1 MTDKY
6 FDEKEFMSEL
16 EAATRMKPSE
26 KSHYLLIAIASLVG
40 AFLIWSNLAEIEE
53 ITFGSGQV
61 VPSQEIQVVQSLEG
75 GIIEDILVLEGEK
88 VDKGQVLLKVSDIA
102 FASEGRGAEAKSLS
116 LQAKKARLEAEAKD
130 LDFVVPEEVVQ
141 KFPDIARNE
150 QALYESRRQ
159 ELENAKSIL
168 DNKISSAQSQ
178 ISEVRAKI
186 SRLSESRR
194 LLNQELA
201 ITKEMVAKR
210 AVPKLEEI
218 RLNRELSNIS
228 GQIRE
233 ASEERAG
240 LEAELNRAKKERE
253 DREDKFKSQVLG
265 ELNDIETQISQIS
278 ESLTA
283 IEDRVARTEIRSPVD
298 GIVNKIALK
307 TIGGV
312 IEPAMQLFEIVPL
325 DDDLKIVAK
334 VTPQEIA
341 FLRPGQPAK
350 IKISAYDS
358 QRYGSLEGQVI
369 RLGANSMTDRE
380 GNIFFEI
387 DVEATRNY
395 LGTEENPLPITP
407 GMVAQVE
414 IITGKRTIFSY
425 LVKPVLRA
433 KDRALTER

>member
-1 MTDKY
+1 MSD
-6 FDEKEFMSEL
+6 DKEFMEEL

-26 KSHYLLIAIASLVG
+26 RSHYLLIAIAALVG
-40 AFLIWSNLAEIEE
+40 SFLIWSNISEIEE
-53 ITFGSGQV
+53 ITHGVGQV
-61 VPSQEIQVVQSLEG
+61 VPTQEIQIVQSLEG
-75 GIIEDILVLEGEK
+75 GIIKGILVSEGMQVK
-88 VDKGQVLLKVSDIA
+88 KGQILLKVSDIA
-102 FASEGRGAEAKSLS
+102 FASEGRGAAAKSLS
-116 LQAKKARLEAEAKD
+116 LQAKKARLEAEAQGKE
-130 LDFVVPEEVVQ
+130 FIVPVEIVE

-150 QALYESRRQ
+150 KALYQSRQQ

-168 DNKISSAQSQ
+168 NNKISSAASQ

-186 SRLSESRR
+186 NRFSESRR
-194 LLNQELA
+194 LLNQELI
-201 ITKEMVAKR
+201 ITKQMVAKK

-218 RLNRELSNIS
+218 RLNRELANLS

-233 ASEERAG
+233 ASEERRG
-240 LEAELNRAKKERE
+240 LEAELSRTKKERE

-265 ELNDIETQISQIS
+265 ELNDIETQISQIG
-278 ESLTA
+278 ESITA
-283 IEDRVARTEIRSPVD
+283 IEDRVSRTDIRSPVD
-298 GIVNKIALK
+298 GVVNKIMLK

-325 DDDLKIVAK
+325 DDDLKIVAR

-341 FLRPGQPAK
+341 FLRPSQPAN

-358 QRYGSLEGQVI
+358 QRYGSLKGKII
-369 RLGANSMTDRE
+369 RLGANSVTDRE
-380 GNIFFEI
+380 GNAFFEI
-387 DVEATRNY
+387 ELRADKNY
-395 LGTEENPLPITP
+395 LGTVENPLPITP
-407 GMVAQVE
+407 GMVAEIE

>member
-1 MTDKY
+1 MADKD

-26 KSHYLLIAIASLVG
+26 KSHYLLIAIASLVV

-61 VPSQEIQVVQSLEG
+61 IPSQEIQVVQSLEG
-75 GIIEDILVLEGEK
+75 GIIEDILVSEGEK

-130 LDFVVPEEVVQ
+130 IEFVVPEEVVE

-150 QALYESRRQ
+150 KALYQSRRQ

-168 DNKISSAQSQ
+168 DNKIQSAQSQ

-186 SRLSESRR
+186 NRLSESRR

-233 ASEERAG
+233 ASEERSG
-240 LEAELNRAKKERE
+240 LEAELNQAKRERE

-265 ELNDIETQISQIS
+265 ELNDIETQISQIG

-298 GIVNKIALK
+298 GVVNKIALK

-358 QRYGSLEGQVI
+358 QRYGYLEGQVI
-369 RLGANSMTDRE
+369 RLGANSITDRE

-387 DVEATRNY
+387 ELEAKQNY
-395 LGTEENPLPITP
+395 LGTSENPLPITP
-407 GMVAQVE
+407 GMVAQVK